1 MSDSNSRTISSGSA
15 RKGIFGRITLPKLSG
30 NEAADSF
37 KKKINQFSDATRSMG
52 TTIQGA
58 FGNGKKE
65 SNPYSKGIGE
75 LDDYGYEKY
84 NIAEDTEIFISKVP
98 ERALFN
104 EGEPMMMRASSGAF
118 IGSNEVVPEAP
129 VDTSDVVAESKQSIA
144 RLFSNVEVGP
154 GNDGT
159 IAGFTGPVIDGRVE
173 VESRSEIDNAFLNK
187 VSRPSV
193 SYPKGD
199 VVGDVAAEDPEP
211 IVPSEVPVEEDDSW
225 MYRDDDEAQA
235 ILEMHRDSIDAIVD
249 GSSMGSTSIMCREV
263 PIAEPVPEVDAQ
275 VQPTEE
281 VPVEAPVSIETA
293 EEVPVDEVQ
302 PTEEI
307 QAVADVPVEEAPVET
322 MVAKP
327 ALPTIDIP
335 NDGVFTEAATEPE
348 TTVSTDE
355 AATVLNAEAAATSAA
370 VEVPEAPARILP
382 SNLDEDG
389 SSCLAPIADPVRRR
403 PKTRTYRFGK
413 NGVLQNVDSE
423 KKEESAEG
431 LRGPFDVTV
440 GETVARVETEESE
453 PVTTVPPVELSDE
466 VADVM
471 RLVLPELDLDEDSST
486 VPFDDVQ
493 IPADGMESICFER
506 IADDPVDA
514 TGEEVATM
522 QLPEPPVAAEVPV
535 SHAPEQGAAPIHETQ
550 APVDGPGSPVTDAPS
565 HGVVFS
571 FGTGGTAM
579 GGSMVCFSF

>member
-15 RKGIFGRITLPKLSG
+15 RKGIFSRISLPKLSG
-30 NEAADSF
+30 NEAADSL
-37 KKKINQFSDATRSMG
+37 KKKINQFSDATRGMG

-58 FGNGKKE
+58 LGNGRKE
-65 SNPYSKGIGE
+65 SNPYSKGVGE

-104 EGEPMMMRASSGAF
+104 EGEPMMMRASSGTF
-118 IGSNEVVPEAP
+118 IGSNEVVSEAP

-144 RLFSNVEVGP
+144 KLFPNVEVGP

-159 IAGFTGPVIDGRVE
+159 IRGVTGPVVGGVVE
-173 VESRSEIDNAFLNK
+173 VESRIEMDNAFLNK

-193 SYPKGD
+193 SYPTGD
-199 VVGDVAAEDPEP
+199 IVADVAGADSDS
-211 IVPSEVPVEEDDSW
+211 IVSPEVPVEAPAEEDDSW
-225 MYRDDDEAQA
+225 MYCDDDEAQA
-235 ILEMHRDSIDAIVD
+235 ILDINRGSIDAIVE
-249 GSSMGSTSIMCREV
+249 GSSVGPTSIMYRE
-263 PIAEPVPEVDAQ
+263 EPVEESVPEVDAAIQ
-275 VQPTEE
+275 FTEAPVDVEIAEGAPAE
-281 VPVEAPVSIETA
+281 VPVEV
-293 EEVPVDEVQ
+293 
-302 PTEEI
+302 
-307 QAVADVPVEEAPVET
+307 

-327 ALPTIDIP
+327 ALPTIDVT
-335 NDGVFTEAATEPE
+335 NDGVFTESETEPE
-348 TTVSTDE
+348 TTVSTGE
-355 AATVLNAEAAATSAA
+355 AATVLNAEAVATSAA
-370 VEVPEAPARILP
+370 IEAPARILP

-403 PKTRTYRFGK
+403 PKTRTYKFGK

-423 KKEESAEG
+423 RKEESVEG

-440 GETVARVETEESE
+440 GETVARVETEVSE
-453 PVTTVPPVELSDE
+453 PVSTVPPVELLDE

-486 VPFDDVQ
+486 VPFDDAQ
-493 IPADGMESICFER
+493 IPVDGMESMCFER

-514 TGEEVATM
+514 TGEDIVTM
-522 QLPEPPVAAEVPV
+522 QLPEPPMAVEAPV
-535 SHAPEQGAAPIHETQ
+535 SSVPERGAEPIHETQ
-550 APVDGPGSPVTDAPS
+550 APVDCSESPVTDAPP

-579 GGSMVCFSF
+579 EGSMVCFSF